1 MPWPSGLLGS
11 REEAASVEVCC
22 ELREDEFSMTF
33 DKQKEKRKKE
43 KKKEKKKRKKRRR
56 KIGDGPVVF
65 QIILSFFF

>member
-33 DKQKEKRKKE
+33 DKQKEKRKRRKE
-43 KKKEKKKRKKRRR
+43 RKKKKKKKKKEEERLETVR
-56 KIGDGPVVF
+56 
-65 QIILSFFF
+65 

>member
-43 KKKEKKKRKKRRR
+43 RKIKKKKDWRRS
-56 KIGDGPVVF
+56 GSFSNYSVF
-65 QIILSFFF
+65 FFSSSFF